1 MTLTKCQTYLGLAG
15 SAIVVLAALG
25 GGAVWALDTRYITVG
40 SFEKALQQADVRY
53 LKRMIRKLE
62 YLKQHGGLT
71 AQQEWELE
79 GLKQEVEELEQ

>member
-15 SAIVVLAALG
+15 SIIVVLAALG

-40 SFEKALQQADVRY
+40 SFQKALDEADVRY

-62 YLKQHGGLT
+62 YMKEHGGLT
-71 AQQEWELE
+71 PVEEWELE
-79 GLKQEVEELEQ
+79 GLKQEVEDLQQ